1 MNEFYKDLKKWAK
14 TREGKITIIT
24 VNVFLWLFIIF
35 QIVTG
40 YQEYKVYKE
49 TNKMIMDS
57 SKFMTDTINETTKAI
72 EKGF

>member
-24 VNVFLWLFIIF
+24 INVFLWLFIIF

-40 YQEYKVYKE
+40 YQEYKAYKE

-57 SKFMTDTINETTKAI
+57 SKFMMDTINEATKTI

>member
-14 TREGKITIIT
+14 KREGKITIIT
-24 VNVFLWLFIIF
+24 INVFLWIFIIF

-57 SKFMTDTINETTKAI
+57 SKFMMDTINETTKAI

>member
-40 YQEYKVYKE
+40 YQEYKAYKE

-57 SKFMTDTINETTKAI
+57 SKFMMDTINETTKAI

>member
-24 VNVFLWLFIIF
+24 VNVFLWIFIIF

-40 YQEYKVYKE
+40 YQEYKTYKE

-57 SKFMTDTINETTKAI
+57 SKFMMDTINEATKTI

>member
-24 VNVFLWLFIIF
+24 VNVFFWLFIIF

-40 YQEYKVYKE
+40 YQEYKTYKE

-57 SKFMTDTINETTKAI
+57 SKFMMDTINEATKTI

>member
-24 VNVFLWLFIIF
+24 INVFFWLFVIF
-35 QIVTG
+35 QIVIG
-40 YQEYKVYKE
+40 YQEYKTYKE

-57 SKFMTDTINETTKAI
+57 SKFMMDTINEATKTI
-72 EKGF
+72 GKGF

>member
-35 QIVTG
+35 QIVIG
-40 YQEYKVYKE
+40 YEEYKTYKE

-57 SKFMTDTINETTKAI
+57 SKFMMDTINEATKTI
-72 EKGF
+72 GKGF

>member
-40 YQEYKVYKE
+40 YQEYKAYKE

-57 SKFMTDTINETTKAI
+57 SKFMMDTINEATKTF

>member
-24 VNVFLWLFIIF
+24 VNIFLWLFIIF

-40 YQEYKVYKE
+40 YQEYKTYKE

-57 SKFMTDTINETTKAI
+57 SKFMMDTINEATKTI

>member
-57 SKFMTDTINETTKAI
+57 SKFMMDTINETTKAI

>member
-24 VNVFLWLFIIF
+24 INVFFWLFLIF
-35 QIVTG
+35 QIVIG
-40 YQEYKVYKE
+40 YQEYKTYKE

-57 SKFMTDTINETTKAI
+57 SKFMMDTINETTKAI

>member
-40 YQEYKVYKE
+40 YQEYKAYKE

-57 SKFMTDTINETTKAI
+57 SKFMMDTINEATKTI

>member
-40 YQEYKVYKE
+40 YQEYKTYKE

-57 SKFMTDTINETTKAI
+57 SKFMMDTINETTKAI

>member
-40 YQEYKVYKE
+40 YQEYKAYKE
-49 TNKMIMDS
+49 TNKMIIDS
-57 SKFMTDTINETTKAI
+57 SKFMMDTINEATKTI

>member
-24 VNVFLWLFIIF
+24 INVFLWIFIIF

-40 YQEYKVYKE
+40 YQEYKAYKE

-57 SKFMTDTINETTKAI
+57 SKFMMDTINEATKAI

>member
-24 VNVFLWLFIIF
+24 VNIFLWLFIIF

-40 YQEYKVYKE
+40 YQEYKTYKE

-57 SKFMTDTINETTKAI
+57 SKFMMDAINEATKTI

>member
-24 VNVFLWLFIIF
+24 INVFLWIFIIF

-40 YQEYKVYKE
+40 YQEYKAYKE

-57 SKFMTDTINETTKAI
+57 SKFMMDTINETTKAI

>member
-24 VNVFLWLFIIF
+24 INVFLWIFIIF

-40 YQEYKVYKE
+40 YQEYKAYKE

-57 SKFMTDTINETTKAI
+57 SKFMMDTINEATKTI
-72 EKGF
+72 GKGF

>member
-24 VNVFLWLFIIF
+24 INIFLWIFIIF

-40 YQEYKVYKE
+40 YQEYKAYKE

-57 SKFMTDTINETTKAI
+57 SKFMMDTINEATKTI
-72 EKGF
+72 GKDF

>member
-24 VNVFLWLFIIF
+24 VNIFLWLFIIF

-40 YQEYKVYKE
+40 YQEYKMYKE

-57 SKFMTDTINETTKAI
+57 SKFMIDTINETTKAI

>member
-24 VNVFLWLFIIF
+24 INVFFWLFLIF
-35 QIVTG
+35 QIVIG
-40 YQEYKVYKE
+40 YQEYKTYKE

-57 SKFMTDTINETTKAI
+57 SKFIMDTINEATKTI
-72 EKGF
+72 GKGF

>member
-1 MNEFYKDLKKWAK
+1 MNEIYKDLKKWAK

-57 SKFMTDTINETTKAI
+57 SKFMMDTINETTKAI

>member
-24 VNVFLWLFIIF
+24 INVFLWLFIIF

-40 YQEYKVYKE
+40 YQEYKAYKE

-57 SKFMTDTINETTKAI
+57 SKFMMDTINEATKTI
-72 EKGF
+72 GKGF

>member
-24 VNVFLWLFIIF
+24 INVFFWLFLIF
-35 QIVTG
+35 QIVIG
-40 YQEYKVYKE
+40 YEEYKTYKE

-57 SKFMTDTINETTKAI
+57 SKFMMDTINEATKTI
-72 EKGF
+72 GKGF

>member
-24 VNVFLWLFIIF
+24 INVFLWIFIIF

-40 YQEYKVYKE
+40 YQEYKAYKE

-57 SKFMTDTINETTKAI
+57 SKFMMDTINEATKTI

>member
-24 VNVFLWLFIIF
+24 INVFFWLFLIF
-35 QIVTG
+35 QIIIG
-40 YQEYKVYKE
+40 YEEYKTYKE

-57 SKFMTDTINETTKAI
+57 SKFMMDTINEAKKTI

>member
-24 VNVFLWLFIIF
+24 INVFLWLFIIF

-40 YQEYKVYKE
+40 YQEYKTYKE

-57 SKFMTDTINETTKAI
+57 SKFMMDTINEATKTI

>member
-24 VNVFLWLFIIF
+24 INVFLWLFIIF

-40 YQEYKVYKE
+40 YQEYKAYKE

-57 SKFMTDTINETTKAI
+57 SKFMMDTINEATKTF